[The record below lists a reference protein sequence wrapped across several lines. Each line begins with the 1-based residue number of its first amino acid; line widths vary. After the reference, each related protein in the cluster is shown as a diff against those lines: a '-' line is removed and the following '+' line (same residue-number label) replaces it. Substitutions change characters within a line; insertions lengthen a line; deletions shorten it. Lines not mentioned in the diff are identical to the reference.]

1 MMAILAFIRVL
12 GNSGPQVDEKYSL
25 SEPTQPI
32 LTEKIFNRISTA
44 SIIINVCG
52 RATFLLCN
60 LCSHADNNID
70 VISTLKVMWTNL
82 FKHVKKATNI
92 QHANLILQNVQ
103 LLLLV
108 SFQVIYELLFI
119 IIFDI
124 YLNYSNFFY
133 YNQFRIPKN
142 KKR

>member
-52 RATFLLCN
+52 HLATFLLCI
-60 LCSHADNNID
+60 CGY
-70 VISTLKVMWTNL
+70 
-82 FKHVKKATNI
+82 
-92 QHANLILQNVQ
+92 ILVVQ
-103 LLLLV
+103 FMQ
-108 SFQVIYELLFI
+108 SC
-119 IIFDI
+119 
-124 YLNYSNFFY
+124 
-133 YNQFRIPKN
+133 
-142 KKR
+142 